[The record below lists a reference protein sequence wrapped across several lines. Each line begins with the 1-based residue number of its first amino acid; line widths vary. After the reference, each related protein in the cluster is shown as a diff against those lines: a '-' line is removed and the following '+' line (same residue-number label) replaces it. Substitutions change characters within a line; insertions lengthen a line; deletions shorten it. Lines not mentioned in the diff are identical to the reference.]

1 MKQNCLRCTHYLG
14 CKDPAKS
21 IIYVCSRF
29 DTNRTAI
36 EREAAILTDLTEHE
50 VAPSGLFLPKQ
61 RDKELVAI
69 DPNTLHGIDASAI
82 IDKILTDKRLVSPD
96 IRVPE
101 DDFAKAPNF
110 YTWCVSDKFLNQ
122 KPFVQQALIATK
134 VFAEYCTV
142 CSDIEWMDSA
152 KVNDSL
158 SKFERKVALLEHGV
172 CPYCHRNK
180 LQLYKK
186 YGLKLFIE
194 LALNAGQRCVTADTL
209 VLTQD
214 GIVEIGDYV
223 GNRPYG
229 FSDFGKQFH
238 TGDNGFQ
245 TASKFYRA
253 RAEHCHNLVTYNGFS
268 VCGTKDHPV
277 MTLEGFKRLENV
289 SIIDYVRVYYGQKV
303 FGNKTVILR
312 DVTEKTNLEYDT
324 WRNGLS
330 ALNRSN
336 TIKPRRKPGCGKRNI
351 YELNEAV
358 ARMLGYWVAE
368 GRHRGIANDDP
379 NVLKD
384 CFNTLHAMFG
394 DVIKLHSRGVSFSN
408 TYVQMW
414 LQNLIGYD
422 IKGKSANKEVPRCI
436 LQASKNVQTAFL
448 SALFEGDGSAT
459 SRDNK
464 QSVSYGTISKKLAD
478 QLSVM
483 LLNIG
488 IPHKRRTK
496 FTWATNGSEKQ
507 VSKDC
512 YTLSIRGPVLLVF
525 QDEIN
530 FQSDRKKGILA
541 QAVEFVKTRT
551 NLVPHFYEK
560 LPEPMSAK
568 FFALMDKVQSE
579 LNQLPNRGTTGSC
592 FGLASIF
599 DNHRQY
605 LRVGRLRTALKSD
618 VLYFAPKLLSGE
630 FALSEAVISDLQEML
645 DFAKSNYYY
654 ERVASNDL
662 TKEKLETYDVTIP
675 GSHRFISNGLL
686 SHNSGKSALLGMMF
700 TYMVHRL
707 IKLERPNE
715 VYGLLSSTVLQA
727 TFVALT
733 FAQAKDTLFDGF
745 YGNLLSSP
753 WFREY
758 HSCLDHVERRH
769 GEKELYQLND
779 TFVHYRHRRLM
790 IYPAGP
796 DKRILRGR
804 TRFGA
809 CLAGDTLV
817 STSKGLIPISTDL
830 EGIRTHVGDNHFKI
844 TDWAETGVK
853 QTYRLR
859 LENGLHVD
867 ATANHEFKTD
877 SGWKRLDKIV
887 KGDKMLV
894 SLGGHFPKTLP
905 LAYSAEHEPLF
916 ADIYREIDR
925 KQTFELADLMGFGRS
940 VTPITSQ
947 LRRAGLITR
956 HYYKGRTGADGQCRC
971 YYTASSAF
979 DAERLIAEAKDAQS
993 FTRAHV
999 TFPRHMTA
1007 ELASLLGYMIADG
1020 SYNEDALE
1028 FSFATSV
1035 LARQKHFMRCFKATF
1050 GVKPTITQ
1058 YETTL
1063 GTPMTRYSMGQNI
1076 FKEFFRYLGLKP
1088 ATAETKEIPW
1098 SILRAPKHCVAAFLA
1113 AAYDCDGGFHK
1124 HCIFYETVS
1133 PKLAHQMQIVL
1144 QRFGILSYA
1153 KTLLDTTMR
1162 EHPVRRVTIRERF
1175 YQEVFADT
1183 IGFSTNPMRLRTS
1196 NARVCNLPDKY
1207 SLVRLSITDRKTLG
1221 MQKVYDITV
1230 DDDDHGFTANGMVA
1244 HNSID
1249 ELGWF
1254 PNDADAKKNVKMN
1267 ADEVYTALDN
1277 SLATVAGAARN
1288 LIKRGFFD
1296 VPLSYFLNISSPSSI
1311 RDKICELVR
1320 KAQGSKYTYG
1330 VQRATWEM
1338 NPTLPFKC
1346 SFLRKKFRD
1355 NPVDAMRDFGAQ
1367 PPLTNSPF
1375 ISNKDAVVA
1384 CHYKSNKV
1392 SITIRY
1398 LKLGDGSQ
1406 ELYGDL
1412 DSARRV
1418 TQPSALAIDAG
1429 YSNNSFAFAVGHLKS
1444 PGKPVI
1450 DCVGEVMPIP
1460 GIPVNY
1466 TYIYRSLISQ
1476 LFAFQNIVLMAAD
1489 RWNSL
1494 KILSDAEA
1502 DFSVRKV
1509 QHSLKYLE
1517 MQMFKSYLL
1526 DGELLIPKTTMPI
1539 DEILKYNQ
1547 GDYPQCFLGRP
1558 EDHLALQLLTV
1569 QDTGSQV
1576 IKGDRLTDD
1585 IARASMLCFQQ
1596 LMDEDNAELF
1606 AGPSKE
1612 TAARVDITQMAV
1624 GRQYSGGSSSGNSG
1638 FGGSGMSNLGVLRGR
1653 A

>member
-1 MKQNCLRCTHYLG
+1 MKQNCLRCSHYLK
-14 CKDPAKS
+14 CQDPAKS
-21 IIYVCSRF
+21 VIYLCSRF
-29 DTNRTAI
+29 DTNRHAI

-50 VAPSGLFLPKQ
+50 IAPSGLFLPKSH
-61 RDKELVAI
+61 DKELVAV
-69 DPNTLHGIDASAI
+69 DPNVLHGIDASEVI
-82 IDKILTDKRLVSPD
+82 KKILNDKRLVSPD

-110 YTWCVSDKFLNQ
+110 YRWCVSDKFLNQ
-122 KPFVQQALIATK
+122 KPFVQQALLATK
-134 VFAEYCTV
+134 VFAEYCPC
-142 CSDIEWMDSA
+142 CSDIEWMNSA
-152 KVNDSL
+152 KVDDSL

-172 CPYCHRNK
+172 CPYCKRDRLK
-180 LQLYKK
+180 LYKK
-186 YGLKLFIE
+186 YGLKLYIE

-630 FALSEAVISDLQEML
+630 FALSEAVISDLQEMS

-700 TYMVHRL
+700 TYITHRQL
-707 IKLERPNE
+707 KLERPNE

-733 FAQAKDTLFDGF
+733 FAQAKETLFDGF
-745 YGNLLSSP
+745 YGNILSSP
-753 WFREY
+753 WFQEY

-779 TFVHYRHRRLM
+779 TFVNYRHRRLM

-809 CLAGDTLV
+809 A
-817 STSKGLIPISTDL
+817 
-830 EGIRTHVGDNHFKI
+830 
-844 TDWAETGVK
+844 
-853 QTYRLR
+853 
-859 LENGLHVD
+859 
-867 ATANHEFKTD
+867 
-877 SGWKRLDKIV
+877 
-887 KGDKMLV
+887 
-894 SLGGHFPKTLP
+894 
-905 LAYSAEHEPLF
+905 
-916 ADIYREIDR
+916 
-925 KQTFELADLMGFGRS
+925 
-940 VTPITSQ
+940 
-947 LRRAGLITR
+947 
-956 HYYKGRTGADGQCRC
+956 
-971 YYTASSAF
+971 
-979 DAERLIAEAKDAQS
+979 
-993 FTRAHV
+993 
-999 TFPRHMTA
+999 
-1007 ELASLLGYMIADG
+1007 
-1020 SYNEDALE
+1020 
-1028 FSFATSV
+1028 
-1035 LARQKHFMRCFKATF
+1035 
-1050 GVKPTITQ
+1050 
-1058 YETTL
+1058 
-1063 GTPMTRYSMGQNI
+1063 
-1076 FKEFFRYLGLKP
+1076 
-1088 ATAETKEIPW
+1088 
-1098 SILRAPKHCVAAFLA
+1098 
-1113 AAYDCDGGFHK
+1113 
-1124 HCIFYETVS
+1124 
-1133 PKLAHQMQIVL
+1133 
-1144 QRFGILSYA
+1144 
-1153 KTLLDTTMR
+1153 
-1162 EHPVRRVTIRERF
+1162 
-1175 YQEVFADT
+1175 
-1183 IGFSTNPMRLRTS
+1183 
-1196 NARVCNLPDKY
+1196 
-1207 SLVRLSITDRKTLG
+1207 
-1221 MQKVYDITV
+1221 
-1230 DDDDHGFTANGMVA
+1230 
-1244 HNSID
+1244 ID

-1277 SLATVAGAARN
+1277 SLATIAGAARN
-1288 LIKRGFFD
+1288 LIKRGFYD

-1330 VQRATWEM
+1330 LQKSTWEM
-1338 NPTLPFKC
+1338 NPTLPLSC

-1355 NPVDAMRDFGAQ
+1355 NPIDAMRDFGAQ

-1375 ISNKDAVVA
+1375 LSNKDAVAA
-1384 CHYKSNKV
+1384 CHHKSNKV
-1392 SITIRY
+1392 NIVVRY
-1398 LKLGDGSQ
+1398 LKLRDGSQ
-1406 ELYGDL
+1406 ELYGEL
-1412 DSARRV
+1412 VSARRIAEPCV
-1418 TQPSALAIDAG
+1418 LALDAG
-1429 YSNNSFAFAVGHLKS
+1429 YTNNSFAFAVGHLKGPS
-1444 PGKPVI
+1444 RPVI
-1450 DCVGEVMPIP
+1450 DCVGEVIPLP

-1466 TYIYRSLISQ
+1466 TYMYRALISQ
-1476 LFAFQNIVLMAAD
+1476 LFAYQNIVLLAAD

-1502 DFSVRKV
+1502 DFGVQKV

-1517 MQMFKSYLL
+1517 MQLYKSYML
-1526 DGELLIPKTTMPI
+1526 DGEILIPKTTMPI
-1539 DEILKYNQ
+1539 EEILKYNQ
-1547 GDYPQCFLGRP
+1547 GDYPNCFLGKP
-1558 EDHLALQLLTV
+1558 EDHFALQLLTV

-1596 LMDEDNAELF
+1596 LMDENNAELLS
-1606 AGPSKE
+1606 GPVKE
-1612 TAARVDITQMAV
+1612 IAQRVDITQMAV
-1624 GRQYSGGSSSGNSG
+1624 GRQYSGGGGNSAG
-1638 FGGSGMSNLGVLRGR
+1638 FGGGMSNLGVIRGR